1 MILFSPTSKLLI
13 RGADPEPGGRRRK
26 PRFVLPFIQMD
37 ALFEQA
43 EHHGVLG
50 ALLDHLSTCAEAPSV
65 SAAYAAA
72 KARHRQNVIFSRLLQ
87 MEAEALVA
95 SAGDLPIAVVKGPV
109 FARKIYPRS
118 DLRSYADI
126 DILAAE
132 SAVPRLSQMLLDKG
146 FFHVDSLPGSG
157 SREWKWI
164 SSSNNAVMVEVQTNL
179 IHTDSMVE
187 HISLGYDL
195 IGASPEGAA
204 ELLLVALV
212 HGASHHYDRLQLV
225 VDICQAARN
234 LTETADEIRFEELV
248 RATKS
253 RLAAVTGLR
262 LAGRVL
268 RERRCLELARALGGI
283 AYAPLMDTL
292 LTDSVV
298 LSSTTDRR
306 TLHSWRRSLFR
317 WLVKK
322 DLA

>member
-1 MILFSPTSKLLI
+1 MILFSPTAKLLI
-13 RGADPEPGGRRRK
+13 RGADPERDGRRRM
-26 PRFVLPFIQMD
+26 PLPARLIRMD

-50 ALLDHLSTCAEAPSV
+50 ALLGHLSTCAEVPSV
-65 SAAYAAA
+65 AAAYAAA
-72 KARHRQNVIFSRLLQ
+72 KGRDRRNVIFSRLLQ

-95 SAGDLPIAVVKGPV
+95 SASGLPIAVVKGPV

-118 DLRSYADI
+118 DLRSYSDI

-132 SAVPRLSQMLLDKG
+132 SAVPQLSQILLDNG
-146 FFHVDSLPGSG
+146 FFLVDSLPGSA

-164 SSSNNAVMVEVQTNL
+164 SRSNNAVMVEVQTNL
-179 IHTDSMVE
+179 IHTDSMVN

-234 LTETADEIRFEELV
+234 LTETADEVRLEELV
-248 RATKS
+248 RATGS

-268 RERRCLELARALGGI
+268 REHRCLELARALGGT
-283 AYAPLMDTL
+283 AYAPLMDML
-292 LTDSVV
+292 LTDTVV